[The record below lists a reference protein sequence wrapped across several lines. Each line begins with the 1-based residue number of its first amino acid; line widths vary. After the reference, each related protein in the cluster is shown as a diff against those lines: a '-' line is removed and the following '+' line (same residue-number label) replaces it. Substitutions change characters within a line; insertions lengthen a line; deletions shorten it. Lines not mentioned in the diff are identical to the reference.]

1 MAACQLYV
9 HAEGVPGAPHQRAPL
24 RARREGGAQPL
35 GTPRARGAAAVRLR
49 QLPLEL
55 QLRRLV
61 GVRVTIRARVRVGVR
76 FRVRVRVTLLLR
88 RLQLRARRLQLCG
101 ALLLLAAQR
110 DEGAPLRRW

>member
-1 MAACQLYV
+1 M
-9 HAEGVPGAPHQRAPL
+9 PGAPHQRAPL

-55 QLRRLV
+55 QLRRL
-61 GVRVTIRARVRVGVR
+61 
-76 FRVRVRVTLLLR
+76 
-88 RLQLRARRLQLCG
+88 QLRARRLQLCG